1 VEDILDVWFDSGTSH
16 AAVLEDRPDLEWPS
30 DMYLEGSD
38 QHRGWFQS
46 SLIEAVATRDKPPFR
61 TVLTHGFVVDGEG
74 KKMSKSLGNVIS
86 PQEVIDKYGADILR
100 LWVAAEDYTEDIRI
114 SEVILRSL
122 VDAYRKIRNTIR
134 FLLSNLYDFDPVK
147 DGLAY
152 SEMLEM
158 DRWILQRF
166 QGVVSR
172 VKSAYDTFQF
182 HKVHHTLHAFC
193 TVDLSSIYLDVAKE
207 RLYICG
213 PLSRERR
220 SAQTAIYHLAH
231 SLIRLLAPIIPF
243 TAEEAWEHLP
253 EGGDDP
259 ESVHL
264 AFFPEPY
271 GEILDAARFQDW
283 EDLLEVRREVT
294 RALETARQEEIIRH
308 PFDARVTLYFPSDKL
323 EFLKTFDPWVLREFF
338 IVSQVSLVHQGEGRV
353 KGETVSFLSVDV
365 DPAEGGKC
373 ERCWVYSPTVGGSP
387 DHPTLCRR
395 CVGVLQG

>member
-1 VEDILDVWFDSGTSH
+1 
-16 AAVLEDRPDLEWPS
+16 
-30 DMYLEGSD
+30 M
-38 QHRGWFQS
+38 
-46 SLIEAVATRDKPPFR
+46 
-61 TVLTHGFVVDGEG
+61 
-74 KKMSKSLGNVIS
+74 
-86 PQEVIDKYGADILR
+86 IDKYGADILR
-100 LWVAAEDYTEDIRI
+100 LWVAAEDYTEDIRS

-134 FLLSNLYDFDPVK
+134 FLLSNLYDFDLAE
-147 DGLAY
+147 DGLEY

-166 QGVVSR
+166 QSVISR
-172 VKSAYDTFQF
+172 VKNAYDTFQF

-207 RLYICG
+207 RLYIHG
-213 PLSRERR
+213 TLSRERR

-243 TAEEAWEHLP
+243 TAEEAWEHIP
-253 EGGDDP
+253 KEVDAP

-264 AFFPEPY
+264 AFFPGPF
-271 GEILDAARFQDW
+271 DAIMEAGRFQAW
-283 EDLLEVRREVT
+283 EALLEVRREVT

-308 PFDARVTLYFPSDKL
+308 PFDARITMHYPAGKL

-338 IVSQVSLVHQGEGRV
+338 IVSQVNLVHQGEGRV
-353 KGETVSFLSVDV
+353 KGEALPFLSVDV
-365 DPAEGGKC
+365 EPADGEKC
-373 ERCWVYSPTVGGSP
+373 ERCWVYSTTVGESA

-395 CVGVLQG
+395 CVGVLQE